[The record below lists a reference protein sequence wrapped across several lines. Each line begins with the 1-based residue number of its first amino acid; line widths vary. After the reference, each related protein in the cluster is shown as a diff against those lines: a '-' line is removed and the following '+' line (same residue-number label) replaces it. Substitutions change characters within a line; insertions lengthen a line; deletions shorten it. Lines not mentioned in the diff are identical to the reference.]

1 MTLYWPAFE
10 FAYTLDMAQLLP
22 YLAAVEGNKAA
33 SSSYVLPPPWRER
46 ACSVESVVP
55 LCDASAQEVRNRQI
69 QLRKLE
75 LLNNNA
81 SRAQAWVRQR
91 FIPGSAPISLDD
103 ILAMHRMVAEE
114 AGIRYDNVGVLRK
127 DGQKVVVGDAGIGY
141 HVGAPAV
148 NLPRLMD
155 DYLQFISSAS
165 LASMPAPIHALVA
178 HFFLATIHPFE
189 DGSGRVSRLVAAG
202 ILFQRGYNGHGFY
215 ALSSHFYENQ
225 DRYYRIVFKQQ
236 QEPCPDLTEFIAFGL
251 EGLALELRGI
261 SSFIKV
267 KLSRVV
273 YREALVASRKQRR
286 TRRRQS
292 PL

>member
-1 MTLYWPAFE
+1 M
-10 FAYTLDMAQLLP
+10 LP
-22 YLAAVEGNKAA
+22 YIAAIEGNKAA

-46 ACSVESVVP
+46 ICSGESEVP
-55 LCDASAQEVRNRQI
+55 LCDVSAQAARNRQI
-69 QLRKLE
+69 NLRKLE
-75 LLNNNA
+75 LLNSNA
-81 SRAQAWVRQR
+81 SRAHAWVRQR
-91 FIPGSAPISLDD
+91 FIPGSAPMSLDD
-103 ILAMHRMVAEE
+103 ILAMHRTVAEE

-127 DGQKVVVGDAGIGY
+127 DGQKVVVGDAEIGY
-141 HVGAPAV
+141 HVGAPAAT
-148 NLPRLMD
+148 LPRLMD

-165 LASMPAPIHALVA
+165 LTSMPAPIHALVA

-202 ILFQRGYNGHGFY
+202 ILFQRGYRGHGLY
-215 ALSSHFYENQ
+215 ALSGHFYENQ
-225 DRYYRIVFKQQ
+225 GQYYRIVFKQQ

-267 KLSRVV
+267 KLNRFVD
-273 YREALVASRKQRR
+273 REALAASRKQRR
-286 TRRRQS
+286 SRNRQA

>member
-1 MTLYWPAFE
+1 
-10 FAYTLDMAQLLP
+10 
-22 YLAAVEGNKAA
+22 
-33 SSSYVLPPPWRER
+33 
-46 ACSVESVVP
+46 VVP

-114 AGIRYDNVGVLRK
+114 AGVRYDNVGVLRK
-127 DGQKVVVGDAGIGY
+127 DGQKVVVGDTGIGY
-141 HVGAPAV
+141 HAGAPAV
-148 NLPRLMD
+148 RLPHLMD

-202 ILFQRGYNGHGFY
+202 ILFRRGYNGHGFY

-225 DRYYRIVFKQQ
+225 ERYYRIVFKQQ

-267 KLSRVV
+267 KLNRVV
-273 YREALVASRKQRR
+273 YRETLVASRKQRR

>member
-10 FAYTLDMAQLLP
+10 FAYSLDMAHLLP
-22 YLAAVEGNKAA
+22 YLAAVESSKVA

-46 ACSVESVVP
+46 ACSGESMVA
-55 LCDASAQEVRNRQI
+55 LCDASAQEMRNRQI

-91 FIPGSAPISLDD
+91 FVPGSAPISLDD
-103 ILAMHRMVAEE
+103 ILAMHRMVADE

-141 HVGAPAV
+141 HVGAPAIR
-148 NLPRLMD
+148 LPHLME
-155 DYLQFISSAS
+155 DYLQFITSAS
-165 LASMPAPIHALVA
+165 LTSMPAPIHALVA

-202 ILFQRGYNGHGFY
+202 ILFQRGYNGHGFH

-225 DRYYRIVFKQQ
+225 ERYYRIVFKQQ

-267 KLSRVV
+267 KLDRVV
-273 YREALVASRKQRR
+273 YRETLVASRKQRR
-286 TRRRQS
+286 SRRLQA

>member
-1 MTLYWPAFE
+1 MALYWPAFE
-10 FAYTLDMAQLLP
+10 FTYTLDMARLLP

-46 ACSVESVVP
+46 ASAGTEIS
-55 LCDASAQEVRNRQI
+55 LSDASAQEVRNRQI

-91 FIPGSAPISLDD
+91 FIPGSAPILLDD

-148 NLPRLMD
+148 RLPHLMD
-155 DYLQFISSAS
+155 DYLQFIGSAS

-178 HFFLATIHPFE
+178 HFFLVTIHPFE

-202 ILFQRGYNGHGFY
+202 ILFRRGYNGHGFY

-225 DRYYRIVFKQQ
+225 ERYYRIVFKQQ

-251 EGLALELRGI
+251 EGLAHELRGI

-267 KLSRVV
+267 KLNRVV

-286 TRRRQS
+286 ARRRQS

>member
-1 MTLYWPAFE
+1 M
-10 FAYTLDMAQLLP
+10 LP

-46 ACSVESVVP
+46 ASAGPEVP
-55 LCDASAQEVRNRQI
+55 LSDASAQEVRNRQI

-81 SRAQAWVRQR
+81 NRAQAWVRQR

-127 DGQKVVVGDAGIGY
+127 DGQKVVVGDAEIGY

-148 NLPRLMD
+148 RLPHLME
-155 DYLQFISSAS
+155 DYLQFIGSAG
-165 LASMPAPIHALVA
+165 LTSMPAAIHALVA

-202 ILFQRGYNGHGFY
+202 ILFRRGYNGHGFY

-251 EGLALELRGI
+251 EGLAHELRGI

-267 KLSRVV
+267 KLNRVV
-273 YREALVASRKQRR
+273 YREALVASGKQRR
-286 TRRRQS
+286 ARRRQA

>member
-10 FAYTLDMAQLLP
+10 FTYTLDMAQLLP

-46 ACSVESVVP
+46 VSAGTEVP
-55 LCDASAQEVRNRQI
+55 LSDASAQEVRNRQI

-148 NLPRLMD
+148 RLPHLME

-165 LASMPAPIHALVA
+165 LTGMPAPIHALVA

-202 ILFQRGYNGHGFY
+202 ILFRRGYNGHGFY

-225 DRYYRIVFKQQ
+225 ERYYRIVFKQQ

-267 KLSRVV
+267 KLNRVV
-273 YREALVASRKQRR
+273 YRETLVASRKQRR
-286 TRRRQS
+286 ARRRQA